1 MTRRVQDMKMSRKIP
16 RSTFAFIAALL
27 SLASSL
33 QISFKS
39 EKASFKSEKVSLKFE
54 NPPCLVC
61 HTLHIRSCN
70 PPGPPAPQTFNSR
83 IPRLASTTSSKIPTL
98 SMWPEKVQSLHLV
111 SGGQA
116 EPVSSQCADEPGC
129 GEGGRRTVC
138 KIRYLFIC
146 SVFSH
151 YDARTI

>member
-1 MTRRVQDMKMSRKIP
+1 MKMSRKIP

-33 QISFKS
+33 HISFKSEKVSLMKS
-39 EKASFKSEKVSLKFE
+39 EKASFKSE

-61 HTLHIRSCN
+61 HTLHIRTCD
-70 PPGPPAPQTFNSR
+70 PPEPHTSNSR
-83 IPRLASTTSSKIPTL
+83 ISRLASTTSSKIPTL
-98 SMWPEKVQSLHLV
+98 STWPGKLQSLHLV

-116 EPVSSQCADEPGC
+116 EPISNECADEPGC

-138 KIRYLFIC
+138 KIRSLFIC
-146 SVFSH
+146 SVFLTLMPEP
-151 YDARTI
+151 DAEFDNSESS

>member
-1 MTRRVQDMKMSRKIP
+1 MKMSRKIP

-33 QISFKS
+33 HISFKS
-39 EKASFKSEKVSLKFE
+39 EKASLMKSEKASFKSE

-61 HTLHIRSCN
+61 HTLHIRTCD
-70 PPGPPAPQTFNSR
+70 PPSPPVPHTFNSR
-83 IPRLASTTSSKIPTL
+83 IPRQASPIL
-98 SMWPEKVQSLHLV
+98 SMWPKKLQSLLFV
-111 SGGQA
+111 SGGKA
-116 EPVSSQCADEPGC
+116 EPVSSECADEPGC

>member
-1 MTRRVQDMKMSRKIP
+1 MKMSQKIP

-33 QISFKS
+33 HISFKSEKVSLMKS
-39 EKASFKSEKVSLKFE
+39 EKASFKSE

-83 IPRLASTTSSKIPTL
+83 IPRLASATSSKIPTL
-98 SMWPEKVQSLHLV
+98 SMWPEKVRSLHLV

-116 EPVSSQCADEPGC
+116 EPISSECADEPGC

-138 KIRYLFIC
+138 KIRSLFIC
-146 SVFSH
+146 SLFHS
-151 YDARTI
+151 DARAGRKI

>member
-1 MTRRVQDMKMSRKIP
+1 MKMSRKIP

-33 QISFKS
+33 HISFKS
-39 EKASFKSEKVSLKFE
+39 EKASLMKSEKASFKSE

-61 HTLHIRSCN
+61 HTLHIRTCD
-70 PPGPPAPQTFNSR
+70 PPSPPVPHPFNSR

-98 SMWPEKVQSLHLV
+98 STWPEKVQSLHLV
-111 SGGQA
+111 SDGQA
-116 EPVSSQCADEPGC
+116 EPISSECADEPGC
-129 GEGGRRTVC
+129 GKGGRRTVC
-138 KIRYLFIC
+138 KIRSLFIC

-151 YDARTI
+151 SKSGQRTRL